1 MMAED
6 EPTGEEGEAL
16 HRSCRRCRR
25 RLKNPKAM
33 KAGYGKV
40 CAKKIREI

>member
-1 MMAED
+1 MPED
-6 EPTGEEGEAL
+6 EPTGEGGEAL
-16 HRSCRRCRR
+16 HMCCRRCHR
-25 RLKNPKAM
+25 RLKSPEAM

>member
-1 MMAED
+1 MAEA
-6 EPTGEEGEAL
+6 EPSGEGGEAL
-16 HRSCRRCRR
+16 HRSCRRCHRQ
-25 RLKNPKAM
+25 LKNPKAM